1 MGLFGGEKKRDDAA
15 KKAVKQPLPIDKIL
29 DMRKRGLSNNQIV
42 EALQK
47 DGYTITQIFDAL
59 NQCDLREATDAG
71 MKPMEGAPDKP
82 LDLGP
87 SQIEPAPDFYSGGA
101 QPPQQLDYPQGYQ
114 QPYMGMTEEELVE
127 KIEEVT
133 ETIIEEKWKDFVETV
148 EKIIDWKNAFTEK
161 VDGIAKDLE
170 HLKQE
175 FDKLHTAILRKVEQY
190 DKSMGNV
197 GAQLKAMEM
206 VFKDV
211 LPQFTDNVKM
221 LSQVTEGISKKRRKK
236 K

>member
-1 MGLFGGEKKRDDAA
+1 MALFDSKKNGD
-15 KKAVKQPLPIDKIL
+15 KPVSKPISLPIDKIV
-29 DMRKRGLSNNQIV
+29 DMRKNGLSNNQIV

-47 DGYTITQIFDAL
+47 ENYSTTQIFDAI
-59 NQCDLREATDAG
+59 NQAELKGDTGPQGLE
-71 MKPMEGAPDKP
+71 PMPGAPDVP
-82 LDLGP
+82 LSLD
-87 SQIEPAPDFYSGGA
+87 
-101 QPPQQLDYPQGYQ
+101 PPQMEQMPPFPSPQTVNIET
-114 QPYMGMTEEELVE
+114 PSAGMSEDELVE

-148 EKIIDWKNAFTEK
+148 EKVIEWKSAFTER
-161 VDGIAKDLE
+161 VDSMQKDVDY
-170 HLKQE
+170 LKAE

-211 LPQFTDNVKM
+211 LPKFTENVNK
-221 LSQVTEGISKKRRKK
+221 LSSYTKKVKK
-236 K
+236 KK